1 MTSSQFDNTVK
12 NQHDKSLNTIILIMT
27 KTVNYKL
34 VLFSHFLFLNQPHLS
49 IKVTTMKNRFM
60 LRKEKFRQQN

>member
-12 NQHDKSLNTIILIMT
+12 NHHDKSLNTIILIMT

-34 VLFSHFLFLNQPHLS
+34 VLFSLFLFLNQPHLS